1 MSNRELIAV
10 TLVITLAII
19 TFVAGTI
26 VIVELISKWR

>member
-1 MSNRELIAV
+1 MSNREVIAV
-10 TLVITLAII
+10 ALVITLAII

>member
-1 MSNRELIAV
+1 MSYREMIAV
-10 TLVITLAII
+10 SVVITLAII